1 MKISREIIINGQSQ
15 RVDYELTG
23 VELERAYLEY
33 QNQSDKAE
41 VTARLKESGEY
52 ERWDEIPDEI
62 ISQMAEDF
70 RTEMNTIA
78 DTMGDGRIPAMESVF
93 RRHKEDLEEYKEKW
107 KVFSKEVTLT
117 LTHEYTIK
125 AKNKEDADRIFGE
138 WSEQSRN
145 IDQMIEDLI
154 EDARWDGD
162 WDYGYTYEDDSTGF
176 DCVDISEEDV

>member
-23 VELERAYLEY
+23 VELERAFREY
-33 QNQSDKAE
+33 QNIADKKE

-70 RTEMNTIA
+70 RTEMDTIA

-93 RRHKEDLEEYKEKW
+93 KRHKEDLEEYKEKW

-117 LTHEYTIK
+117 LTRSYTIRAETQEK
-125 AKNKEDADRIFGE
+125 ADALFEQWAENHEDMLISD
-138 WSEQSRN
+138 
-145 IDQMIEDLI
+145 MEDEI
-154 EDARWDGD
+154 PGGD
-162 WDYGYTYEDDSTGF
+162 WDYGTIWEDDDTLPEYA
-176 DCVDISEEDV
+176 DIQEEE

>member
-23 VELERAYLEY
+23 VELERAFHEY

-70 RTEMNTIA
+70 RTEMDTIA

-93 RRHKEDLEEYKEKW
+93 KRHKEDLEEYKEKW
-107 KVFSKEVTLT
+107 KVYSVKVQQTKEHYYSVKAKTEEEAIDLLERYLEDGYTRAECDFEDEDAEYETLYVDET
-117 LTHEYTIK
+117 EYTDPENCDIK
-125 AKNKEDADRIFGE
+125 
-138 WSEQSRN
+138 
-145 IDQMIEDLI
+145 
-154 EDARWDGD
+154 GD
-162 WDYGYTYEDDSTGF
+162 E
-176 DCVDISEEDV
+176 

>member
-52 ERWDEIPDEI
+52 ERWEEIPDEI

-70 RTEMNTIA
+70 RTEMDTIA

-107 KVFSKEVTLT
+107 KVFSREVTLT
-117 LTHEYTIK
+117 LTRNYTIR
-125 AKNKEDADRIFGE
+125 AKTAEQADAIFEQWAEHHEDEFISDMEAEIPG
-138 WSEQSRN
+138 
-145 IDQMIEDLI
+145 
-154 EDARWDGD
+154 GD
-162 WDYGYTYEDDSTGF
+162 WDYGTIWEDDDTLPDF
-176 DCVDISEEDV
+176 ADITEEE

>member
-1 MKISREIIINGQSQ
+1 MKISREIIIDGVSQ

-70 RTEMNTIA
+70 RTEMDTIA

-93 RRHKEDLEEYKEKW
+93 RRHKEDLADYKEKW
-107 KVFSKEVTLT
+107 KVFSREITLT
-117 LTHEYTIK
+117 LTRDYTIR
-125 AKNKEDADRIFGE
+125 AKTAEQACAIFKRWAENHEDEFISDMEAEIPG
-138 WSEQSRN
+138 
-145 IDQMIEDLI
+145 
-154 EDARWDGD
+154 GD
-162 WDYGYTYEDDSTGF
+162 WDYGMVWEEDDTYP
-176 DCVDISEEDV
+176 VDADIREEE

>member
-23 VELERAYLEY
+23 VELERAFHEY
-33 QNQSDKAE
+33 QNIADKKE

-70 RTEMNTIA
+70 RTEMDTIA

-93 RRHKEDLEEYKEKW
+93 NRHKEDLEEYKEAW
-107 KVFSKEVTLT
+107 KVFSREVTLT
-117 LTHEYTIK
+117 LTRDYTIR
-125 AKNKEDADRIFGE
+125 AKTKEQADAIFE
-138 WSEQSRN
+138 RWAEN
-145 IDQMIEDLI
+145 HEDEFI
-154 EDARWDGD
+154 SDMEEEIPGGD
-162 WDYGYTYEDDSTGF
+162 WDYGMAWEEDDT
-176 DCVDISEEDV
+176 DPDDADIREEE